1 MNFKNAEI
9 KKKANI
15 YDGGKVTSRTII
27 TAEGENKT
35 LGIMQLGV
43 YHFATEAAEDMEIL
57 GGICRVLMEG
67 ASQWQNFKAGESF
80 HVAGNSSFDI
90 EVIELLDYICH
101 FRP

>member
-1 MNFKNAEI
+1 MNFINAKI

-43 YHFATEAAEDMEIL
+43 YHFGTEAPERMEVL
-57 GGICRVLMEG
+57 AGLCRVLLEG
-67 ASQWQNFKAGESF
+67 ASEWQNFKAGESF
-80 HVAGNSSFDI
+80 HVGGNSSFDI

-101 FRP
+101 FE

>member
-35 LGIMQLGV
+35 LGIMQPGV
-43 YHFATEAAEDMEIL
+43 YHFGTEAAEDMEIL
-57 GGICRVLMEG
+57 GGICRVFLEG
-67 ASQWQNFKAGESF
+67 ASEWQNFKAGESF
-80 HVAGNSSFDI
+80 HVASNSSFDI

>member
-9 KKKANI
+9 KKRANI
-15 YDGGKVTSRTII
+15 YDGGKVTSRTIT
-27 TAEGENKT
+27 TAGGENKT
-35 LGIMQLGV
+35 LGIMQPGI
-43 YHFATEAAEDMEIL
+43 YHFGTDAAEDMEIL
-57 GGICRVLMEG
+57 GGICRVLLEG
-67 ASQWQNFKAGESF
+67 ASEWQNFKVGESF

>member
-35 LGIMQLGV
+35 LGIMQTGV
-43 YHFATEAAEDMEIL
+43 YHFGTEAPERMEVL
-57 GGICRVLMEG
+57 GGLCRVLLEG
-67 ASQWQNFKAGESF
+67 ASEWQNFKTGESF
-80 HVAGNSSFDI
+80 HVGGNSSFDI

-101 FRP
+101 FE